1 MIKALMVVT
10 LMSGA
15 EYSVNMPSMESCL
28 KNAKLVTDQSEMVD
42 VICIPRADKSA
53 KMKDMFTMFGD
64 LVERMQENLET
75 SKPFDGFEGSPK
87 CGSLGVEPNEWIRK
101 DMSNPSS
108 TYEPVC
114 G

>member
-28 KNAKLVTDQSEMVD
+28 KNAKLVTDQSEMID

-53 KMKDMFTMFGD
+53 KMKDMFSMFGD
-64 LVERMQENLET
+64 LVERMQENELGT
-75 SKPFDGFEGSPK
+75 PYSK
-87 CGSLGVEPNEWIRK
+87 CGGSARQLYTN
-101 DMSNPSS
+101 
-108 TYEPVC
+108 
-114 G
+114 